1 MLSGKTSRAE
11 TLVAS
16 HSVDFHFFFF
26 FQKAAQRSERGNE
39 LVSVFCM
46 YTNNFVILNLQI
58 QNMLLDLSL
67 SFSAMTIHSWRG
79 EVRLSSLLKE
89 V

>member
-1 MLSGKTSRAE
+1 MLNGKTSRAE

-16 HSVDFHFFFF
+16 HSVDFHFF

>member
-16 HSVDFHFFFF
+16 HSVDFHFFS
-26 FQKAAQRSERGNE
+26 QKAAQRSERGNE